1 MRRLFLPGGT
11 QSAGPYELRLP
22 IFLQPL
28 GGALKNRSAAP
39 ASPPC
44 FRRRRTGCGTQH
56 PLRLACVSL
65 AAAPT
70 TPRCFRR
77 WRRSSS
83 LQSAPLLFEST
94 RLCESD
100 ICAKENRQ
108 CISTPAVFSWARV
121 DYASRAAKNSPLGC
135 FCAVFGDSAAAVRI
149 HPWICFE
156 KFRTKEKLQHLYDAG
171 VFGGAKQPKS
181 EPLPS
186 GASFAA
192 ISSKVMVFVPSL

>member
-186 GASFAA
+186 GASLAA

>member
-1 MRRLFLPGGT
+1 
-11 QSAGPYELRLP
+11 LRLS

-28 GGALKNRSAAP
+28 GGALKNRSAVP

-44 FRRRRTGCGTQH
+44 FRCRRTGCGTQH

-121 DYASRAAKNSPLGC
+121 DYASRASKKAPQGP
-135 FCAVFGDSAAAVRI
+135 FCRRDVWRRALRVALADFSATSWRGLEKSERCPSLASLFPPQAAVGSAAVRI
-149 HPWICFE
+149 HPCGA
-156 KFRTKEKLQHLYDAG
+156 LQT
-171 VFGGAKQPKS
+171 S
-181 EPLPS
+181 R
-186 GASFAA
+186 
-192 ISSKVMVFVPSL
+192 

>member
-11 QSAGPYELRLP
+11 RSAGPYELRLP

-70 TPRCFRR
+70 TPPCFRR
-77 WRRSSS
+77 RRR
-83 LQSAPLLFEST
+83 SAPLLFEST
-94 RLCESD
+94 RLCEAD

-108 CISTPAVFSWARV
+108 RISTPAVFSWARV
-121 DYASRAAKNSPLGC
+121 DYASRASKKAPQGPFCRRDVWRRPMLFESTLGYALKSFGQKRNSSIFTTLEFLVERSNLNPNHCPLG
-135 FCAVFGDSAAAVRI
+135 
-149 HPWICFE
+149 
-156 KFRTKEKLQHLYDAG
+156 HLWRR
-171 VFGGAKQPKS
+171 FHRK
-181 EPLPS
+181 
-186 GASFAA
+186 
-192 ISSKVMVFVPSL
+192 